1 MNKSEITR
9 HALDLVGA
17 VFDDYVA
24 FPSPEARDAVVL
36 WTLHTHV
43 YEQFESTPR
52 LGLLSNEPGSGKS
65 RVLELLEHLTPDPMY
80 AVNYHPAVI
89 WRQIAHSAKTTL
101 LLDEVDTVFGRVGSG
116 SAHMSLRSILNAGH
130 RAGATVK
137 RCAGNDGLVEYNVFA
152 PCALAGLGELPET
165 IATRSIIVRMKRRN
179 GSQDIQPFRYRF
191 ARTELMRAKLAAE
204 EWGENVGY
212 LLGMSFP
219 EMPVQDRAADVWEPL
234 FAIAEVAGGPWP
246 QRVNRACLE
255 LNKAEDEKADA
266 GQELLTDIHRVF
278 GDSPALF
285 TRELLTALYD
295 DADSVWTPELIDS
308 RKLSKALA
316 EYGIAPTTVRRG
328 EEILKG
334 YKRDAFHAAW
344 SKIGVT
350 AYVPPVTES
359 EGMED
364 LARYDM

>member
-1 MNKSEITR
+1 MNKSELTR
-9 HALDLVGA
+9 HALDLVGGI
-17 VFDDYVA
+17 FDEYVA

-52 LGLLSNEPGSGKS
+52 LGVLSNEPGSGKS

-80 AVNYHPAVI
+80 AVNYHPAVL

-116 SAHMSLRSILNAGH
+116 SAHMSLRSIINAGH
-130 RAGATVK
+130 RSGATVK
-137 RCAGNDGLVEYNVFA
+137 RCAGNDGLIEYNVFA

-165 IATRSIIVRMKRRN
+165 IATRSLIIRMKRRS
-179 GSQDIQPFRYRF
+179 GSQRVAPFRYRF
-191 ARTELMRAKLAAE
+191 ARAELTVAKLAVE
-204 EWGENVGY
+204 EWAENAGY
-212 LLGMSFP
+212 LLGMAFP
-219 EMPVQDRAADVWEPL
+219 EMPVQDRQADVWEPL
-234 FAIAEVAGGPWP
+234 FAIAEIAGGPWP

-255 LNKAEDEKADA
+255 LTKDDEEKADA
-266 GQELLTDIHRVF
+266 GSELLTDIHRAF
-278 GDSPALF
+278 GDSTALF
-285 TRELLTALYD
+285 TRELLTALYED
-295 DADSVWTPELIDS
+295 PESVWTPELLDS

-334 YKRDAFHAAW
+334 YKRNSFDPAW

-350 AYVPPVTES
+350 AYRAPVTDA
-359 EGMED
+359 ED
-364 LARYDM
+364 AQSLARYDM